1 MNAFPKSVRLH
12 HQIDFRRTFDD
23 GRKVVSESV
32 VLYLRQR
39 SEPEAAPLD
48 CGGRVGLVV
57 SRKVGNAVVRNRVK
71 RYLREAYRLLRPELA
86 QFASLWSTDLI
97 VVARASAAQAS
108 SAEMADAL
116 QLGLRRLKR
125 QLEA

>member
-1 MNAFPKSVRLH
+1 
-12 HQIDFRRTFDD
+12 
-23 GRKVVSESV
+23 
-32 VLYLRQR
+32 
-39 SEPEAAPLD
+39 
-48 CGGRVGLVV
+48 VV